1 MIAVYIILIITAV
14 IMLIMLIPADL
25 IIHVSYNDSK
35 MRNAVN
41 IRYAFLK
48 FKIIPADKKEK
59 TDKPKEEAPQKADIP
74 VIKLIKAVY
83 AEIKGDIKKL
93 GGYLIKRALR
103 IKELNISAKFGVG
116 DPMYTGIL
124 SGSVNAVVYNAV
136 AFLDRH
142 MTLDKWNVSLDAD
155 FDRACLDAGVYI
167 KIRTR
172 ILYAVRLGIM
182 AVPVLRKIQKINRR
196 IKKDG

>member
-1 MIAVYIILIITAV
+1 MIAVYIILIVIAV
-14 IMLIMLIPADL
+14 IMLLMLLPADL
-25 IIHVSYNDSK
+25 VIRISYNDSK
-35 MRNAVN
+35 IRNAIN

-48 FKIIPADKKEK
+48 FKIYPPESKDKKTKTEEK
-59 TDKPKEEAPQKADIP
+59 TDKSDMP

-83 AEIKGDIKKL
+83 KELKDDIKRL
-93 GGYLIKRALR
+93 GTYVVKRALR

-124 SGSVNAVVYNAV
+124 LGTANAVVYNAV

-155 FDRACLDAGVYI
+155 FDDACLDAGVYI

-182 AVPVLRKIQKINRR
+182 AVPVLRKLKKINGR
-196 IKKDG
+196 IKQDG